1 MRRINR
7 SHEIKEAMSDK
18 IINSVI
24 DVIAKQK
31 QIDHKSITVDST
43 LDELG
48 VTSLDAITIVFD
60 IEEKYDIEVPSD
72 LLDELETV
80 QDIVN
85 GISKLTDT
93 S

>member
-1 MRRINR
+1 
-7 SHEIKEAMSDK
+7 MSDK